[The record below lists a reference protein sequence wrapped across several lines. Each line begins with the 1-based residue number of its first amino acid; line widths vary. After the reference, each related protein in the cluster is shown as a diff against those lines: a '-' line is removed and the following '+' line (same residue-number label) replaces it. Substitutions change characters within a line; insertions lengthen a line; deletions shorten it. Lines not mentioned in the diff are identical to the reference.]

1 MNQSFWEHVFATAEK
16 YLSSISY
23 FSGSHQLLNIE
34 NIRITM
40 HCRQEVVLGLLK
52 SLPIY
57 PWRVAASH
65 SLTLLPVYPP
75 AHHLLFP
82 DLHKMNSLPEH
93 LGKLTTIISSHLWE
107 CQICTFSSLF
117 SFADVLKE
125 LDDAYE
131 RYRRESDSLQ
141 RRKLQLSIQRALIR
155 SQELGDEKIQIAG
168 QMVGTEVV
176 TYCKV
181 NRNLAPYQR
190 GNLIHPSDCLWP
202 LLVLVLLLQFTFVL
216 LQVELVE
223 NRTRQIDWHSQLL
236 LSSQEVPES
245 HVPTT
250 TSMTTSAAS
259 MMSSSSS
266 TITPG
271 KTSHHDKKRDEVT
284 PGSAGGDKAGGKR
297 SRRQKNGE
305 TRESYGGMDHS
316 DEVSLGASREKRAKT
331 SSKKKK
337 RSKGKSERE
346 VSPPDLPI
354 DPDEPTYCLC
364 EQVSYGEMIG
374 CDNDECSIEWF
385 HFSCVGLHHKPKG
398 KWYCPKCRG
407 ENEKTMDKALE
418 RAKKERAY
426 NR

>member
-1 MNQSFWEHVFATAEK
+1 M
-16 YLSSISY
+16 
-23 FSGSHQLLNIE
+23 
-34 NIRITM
+34 
-40 HCRQEVVLGLLK
+40 
-52 SLPIY
+52 
-57 PWRVAASH
+57 
-65 SLTLLPVYPP
+65 
-75 AHHLLFP
+75 
-82 DLHKMNSLPEH
+82 
-93 LGKLTTIISSHLWE
+93 
-107 CQICTFSSLF
+107 
-117 SFADVLKE
+117 
-125 LDDAYE
+125 
-131 RYRRESDSLQ
+131 
-141 RRKLQLSIQRALIR
+141 
-155 SQELGDEKIQIAG
+155 
-168 QMVGTEVV
+168 
-176 TYCKV
+176 
-181 NRNLAPYQR
+181 LA
-190 GNLIHPSDCLWP
+190 
-202 LLVLVLLLQFTFVL
+202 LLLQFTFLLL

-236 LSSQEVPES
+236 LSSQEIPES
-245 HVPTT
+245 HVATP
-250 TSMTTSAAS
+250 TSMTSSAAS

-266 TITPG
+266 NVTPG

-284 PGSAGGDKAGGKR
+284 PGSAGGDKTGGKR
-297 SRRQKNGE
+297 SRRQKNGD
-305 TRESYGGMDHS
+305 TRESYGGMDHA

>member
-1 MNQSFWEHVFATAEK
+1 MLNATNGDPGHVVVNYVEE
-16 YLSSISY
+16 YLE
-23 FSGSHQLLNIE
+23 LVE
-34 NIRITM
+34 
-40 HCRQEVVLGLLK
+40 
-52 SLPIY
+52 SLPFDLQ
-57 PWRVAASH
+57 RSV
-65 SLTLLPVYPP
+65 SLMKEIDARY
-75 AHHLLFP
+75 
-82 DLHKMNSLPEH
+82 
-93 LGKLTTIISSHLWE
+93 
-107 CQICTFSSLF
+107 Q
-117 SFADVLKE
+117 DVLKE

-131 RYRRESDSLQ
+131 RYRKESDAPQ

-168 QMVGTEVV
+168 QMV
-176 TYCKV
+176 
-181 NRNLAPYQR
+181 
-190 GNLIHPSDCLWP
+190 
-202 LLVLVLLLQFTFVL
+202 
-216 LQVELVE
+216 ELVE
-223 NRTRQIDWHSQLL
+223 NRTRQLDWHSELL
-236 LSSQEVPES
+236 VSSQEVPES
-245 HVPTT
+245 HITMPTSLAT
-250 TSMTTSAAS
+250 AAAS
-259 MMSSSSS
+259 MISSSSSSS
-266 TITPG
+266 TTTPS
-271 KTSHHDKKRDEVT
+271 KTSHHDKKREEVAPSST
-284 PGSAGGDKAGGKR
+284 GADKTGGKR

-305 TRESYGGMDHS
+305 SRDSYSGLDVTEDVGA
-316 DEVSLGASREKRAKT
+316 GASREKRAKT

-374 CDNDECSIEWF
+374 CDYDECPIEWF